1 MIFQYFTQRRALI
14 ERTLEC
20 TSKSLVR
27 LEANV
32 YSMKNKTCAN
42 IGYAKKLNGYTDIW
56 IYAQYET
63 SKSMTIFYKEK
74 KLTALEY
81 ELKLESMQ
89 YFNENIRNE
98 MQWKIVENS
107 ATRIP
112 AVTEYVAYGALVNL
126 YQTHIFTSKI
136 MKLQTK
142 STWISINLIKFLQ
155 SFIGQSSDEDF
166 TREQQ
171 ALKFFKYTHV

>member
-1 MIFQYFTQRRALI
+1 
-14 ERTLEC
+14 
-20 TSKSLVR
+20 
-27 LEANV
+27 
-32 YSMKNKTCAN
+32 MKNKTCAN
-42 IGYAKKLNGYTDIW
+42 IGYAKKFNGYTDIW

-126 YQTHIFTSKI
+126 YQTHSHIQNNEITDEKY
-136 MKLQTK
+136 MD
-142 STWISINLIKFLQ
+142 KFLQ
-155 SFIGQSSDEDF
+155 SLIGKYNFESSDEDF